1 MPRLQNDVMRVFLSP
16 DFDKGLD
23 FEEIYDPTGYVD
35 FVEYIFSTPG
45 DKAPLKELWVKVAL
59 GAFNTARRHRA
70 VRCWLPSI
78 LVNPEAALHLVD
90 ALGNLD
96 RAIVS
101 ASKLAKVTDYKV
113 VTYPEPGD
121 KLDALMRR
129 FKGSSASAAMSA
141 AVKKELG
148 TDYDWDRQVAN
159 LRKMNGK
166 AMMAMPFL
174 INVQ

>member
-90 ALGNLD
+90 ALVDAYEN
-96 RAIVS
+96 VPVP
-101 ASKLAKVTDYKV
+101 ASRMR
-113 VTYPEPGD
+113 GD
-121 KLDALMRR
+121 DGLM
-129 FKGSSASAAMSA
+129 
-141 AVKKELG
+141 VEE
-148 TDYDWDRQVAN
+148 
-159 LRKMNGK
+159 
-166 AMMAMPFL
+166 
-174 INVQ
+174 